1 MGFRWF
7 LEFTECLL
15 DRRFPLFI
23 HSVVD
28 TFYFYFYF
36 YCYSAYAW
44 DINESKC
51 RQIKKKTAL
60 FALFA
65 FFLAAPVY
73 QYNNTQIAFLRIP
86 LLRPS
91 VIVRLGVY
99 YSPCRSFYLRR
110 LDMIPYC
117 LLLASLL
124 PCFLCFLPALPPLP
138 PPTARLALFLF
149 AAASATAAS
158 TYTL

>member
-1 MGFRWF
+1 MFSRRRLPKSRSVKADF
-7 LEFTECLL
+7 QVTPVLFTFTAIRLTPGTL
-15 DRRFPLFI
+15 TK
-23 HSVVD
+23 V
-28 TFYFYFYF
+28 
-36 YCYSAYAW
+36 SAA
-44 DINESKC
+44 K
-51 RQIKKKTAL
+51 IKKNRAICP
-60 FALFA
+60 FR

-73 QYNNTQIAFLRIP
+73 QYNKTQIAFLRIP

-91 VIVRLGVY
+91 VIFRRGVY
-99 YSPCRSFYLRR
+99 YSLCRSFYLRR

-124 PCFLCFLPALPPLP
+124 PCFLCSLPALPPLP

>member
-1 MGFRWF
+1 MSAGVK
-7 LEFTECLL
+7 TS
-15 DRRFPLFI
+15 FI
-23 HSVVD
+23 LIVNYC
-28 TFYFYFYF
+28 YFYFYF

-51 RQIKKKTAL
+51 RQIKKNRAICP
-60 FALFA
+60 FR

-91 VIVRLGVY
+91 VIFRRGVY
-99 YSPCRSFYLRR
+99 YSPFRSFYLRR

-124 PCFLCFLPALPPLP
+124 PCFLWFFPALPPLP